1 MGLKLYLPIAVM
13 VFAAAT
19 AGADVVARTSLAGQL
34 LVAAFQEHLY
44 WAGAALVGTLLLLAP
59 FGAVAGICALAERR
73 ARTRS
78 VLVIFALAMLAL
90 LYVYFQGYQAA
101 KRAELE
107 HLWTAAALSI
117 GFLPLGIGLAVV
129 SAVTVFGWLATEFD
143 PRASDP
149 GR

>member
-19 AGADVVARTSLAGQL
+19 AGADVVARTSLGQP
-34 LVAAFQEHLY
+34 LVAAFREHLY
-44 WAGAALVGTLLLLAP
+44 WAGAELVGTLLLLAP
-59 FGAVAGICALAERR
+59 FVAVAGICALAERK

-129 SAVTVFGWLATEFD
+129 SAVTVFGWLATQFD
-143 PRASDP
+143 PRAFDP